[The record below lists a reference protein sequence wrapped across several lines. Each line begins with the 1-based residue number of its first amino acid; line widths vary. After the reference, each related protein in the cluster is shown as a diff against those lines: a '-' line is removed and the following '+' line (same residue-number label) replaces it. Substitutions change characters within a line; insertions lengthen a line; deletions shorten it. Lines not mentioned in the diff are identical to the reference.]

1 MPTRDVSPA
10 EAHATLT
17 SDPAA
22 VYLDVRTEAEFEAGH
37 PQGALNVPV
46 TGFDPATHRPIL
58 NPDFVTVVEA
68 HVPIDATILVGCQ
81 SGVRSLR
88 ACALLAAAGFTAVAN
103 VRAGF
108 GGAHDQMGRIVEP
121 GWAAAGLPVELGAT
135 PGKRYAD
142 LAAKV

>member
-10 EAHATLT
+10 EAHAILT
-17 SDPAA
+17 KDPKA

-46 TGFDPATHRPIL
+46 TALDPATHRPML
-58 NPDFVTVVEA
+58 NPDFVTVVSA
-68 HVPIDATILVGCQ
+68 HVPAEATILVGCQ

-88 ACALLAAAGFTAVAN
+88 ACALLAAAEFTAVAN

-108 GGAHDQMGRIVEP
+108 GGAHDQMGRIVEA
-121 GWAAAGLPVELGAT
+121 GWADAGLPVEVGAT
-135 PGKRYAD
+135 PGRCYAD
-142 LAAKV
+142 LAAKR